1 MNANAKQAYL
11 LIAFILLPLTA
22 FTQDSLRLVPVK
34 AWQLSRLIDE
44 TKAGRV
50 CDATLTKYI
59 NLVGIYEESQKTKDS
74 LIYEL
79 NLSRNTWKYTSEQK
93 DSIIT
98 NRDLIN
104 KAETKQLRKQKFKL
118 TLLAIGEGVVI
129 VLLIL

>member
-1 MNANAKQAYL
+1 MKRNAKQAYL

-59 NLVGIYEESQKTKDS
+59 NLLSIYEENQETKDS
-74 LIYEL
+74 LIHEL
-79 NLSRNTWKYTSEQK
+79 TLSRDTWKYTSEQK

-98 NRDLIN
+98 NSDLKYN
-104 KAETKQLRKQKFKL
+104 LETKQLKKQRFKL
-118 TLLAIGEGVVI
+118 TLLAIGQGVVI

>member
-1 MNANAKQAYL
+1 M
-11 LIAFILLPLTA
+11 IASLTA

>member
-1 MNANAKQAYL
+1 MKRNAKQAYL

>member
-1 MNANAKQAYL
+1 MKRNAKQAYL

-50 CDATLTKYI
+50 CDQTLTKYI
-59 NLVGIYEESQKTKDS
+59 NLVSVYEESQRTKDS
-74 LIYEL
+74 LINEVT
-79 NLSRNTWKYTSEQK
+79 LSRDTWKYTSLAK
-93 DSIIT
+93 D
-98 NRDLIN
+98 
-104 KAETKQLRKQKFKL
+104 
-118 TLLAIGEGVVI
+118 TLLSNTKTIHDKEIKIIKRKKFIMTLTAIGEAVII